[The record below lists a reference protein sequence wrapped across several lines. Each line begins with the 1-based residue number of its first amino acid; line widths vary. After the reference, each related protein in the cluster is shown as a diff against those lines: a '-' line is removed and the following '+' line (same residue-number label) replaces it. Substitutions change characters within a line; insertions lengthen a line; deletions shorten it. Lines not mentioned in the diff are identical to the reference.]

1 MPSPTIN
8 AFYESFFGDPYMA
21 WHDGLD
27 VNSLLALT
35 GEERSK
41 AEKLLLENLEDP
53 RCVTGLGYIQ
63 TREALPILREMLP
76 TAGDYQRTRIAAAI
90 WRITRDDSILPEIF
104 GVLKNAA
111 TEYDRLDA
119 AVALGDIYTSCVKDA
134 LLDALADPDYLVR
147 YNSAD
152 ALLRLHGLYLK
163 VDITKD
169 PIFSDLVS
177 DAPEAHVRFRVW
189 MENLLAGKSMEE
201 PQKQRE

>member
-1 MPSPTIN
+1 MPSPTFN

-35 GEERSK
+35 GDERSE
-41 AEKLLLENLEDP
+41 AEKLLLENLADP

-63 TREALPILREMLP
+63 TREALPKLREMLP
-76 TAGDYQRTRIAAAI
+76 TAGDYQRTRIVAAI

-119 AVALGDIYTSCVKDA
+119 AVALGDIYAPPVKDA
-134 LLDALADPDYLVR
+134 LLEALADPDYLVR
-147 YNSAD
+147 YNAAE

-163 VDITKD
+163 LDLSKEA
-169 PIFSDLVS
+169 IFPDLVS
-177 DAPEAHVRFRVW
+177 DAPEAHVRFRQW

-201 PQKQRE
+201 PQKQNK